1 MGGMKTDIFSKRNK
15 YKSPCY
21 LRYEKKPTTVLESY
35 VYSEVYVNVAMFT
48 NNINSLYLS
57 TTSRF
62 CFFSNKLRKLYR

>member
-1 MGGMKTDIFSKRNK
+1 M
-15 YKSPCY
+15 
-21 LRYEKKPTTVLESY
+21 KKPTTVLESY

-62 CFFSNKLRKLYR
+62 FFFSNKLRKLYR